1 MKETYLTPLMTAIQV
16 YMTGFIAQSATS
28 SAPSITEDTD
38 AGFLDY

>member
-16 YMTGFIAQSATS
+16 SMTGFIAQSAT
-28 SAPSITEDTD
+28 APSITEDTD